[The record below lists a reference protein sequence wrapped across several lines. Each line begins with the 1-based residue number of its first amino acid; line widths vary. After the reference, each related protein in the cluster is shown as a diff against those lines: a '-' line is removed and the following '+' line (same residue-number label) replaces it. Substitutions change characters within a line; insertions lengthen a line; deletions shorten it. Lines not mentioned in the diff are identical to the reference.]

1 MSITNQFYQF
11 CENLR
16 VPHATRSSIS
26 NRYEAITKRL
36 NRDFWESESQT
47 LHSLYVGSYG
57 RRTAVRGFSDLD
69 VLFKLPY
76 KIYQKYN
83 GYQYNGQS
91 ALLQA
96 VKQSLKKT
104 YSTTDISGDGQVIVI
119 NFDDGITFEI
129 VPCFLN
135 TDNSF
140 TYPDTNDGGTWKVT
154 NPIPEIN
161 TIKENNKLTNK
172 NLIRLCRMTRAWRN
186 TWNVPMG
193 GLLIDTLANNF
204 LMSWEYKD
212 QSYTYYDWMSRDF
225 FAYLSNFSNQIP
237 QQQHWL
243 AVGSKQYIYRQG
255 NFEYKAK
262 QCYNLALEAIEY
274 ESKSMNYS
282 VTQKW
287 REIYGTAYPN
297 C

>member
-1 MSITNQFYQF
+1 MSIANQFSQF

-16 VPHATRSSIS
+16 VPQATRSSIS
-26 NRYEAITKRL
+26 DRYETITKRL
-36 NRDFWESESQT
+36 NRDFWESESKT

-76 KIYQKYN
+76 EIYKKYN
-83 GYQYNGQS
+83 GYQHNGQS

-119 NFDDGITFEI
+119 NFSDDISFEI

-135 TDNSF
+135 ADDSF
-140 TYPDTNDGGTWKVT
+140 TYPDSNNGGRWKVT
-154 NPIPEIN
+154 NPIPEIE
-161 TIKENNKLTNK
+161 TIKENNELTNK
-172 NLIRLCRMTRAWRN
+172 NLIRLCRMARAWRN
-186 TWNVPMG
+186 KWNVPMG

-204 LMSWEYKD
+204 LINWKYKE
-212 QSYTYYDWMSRDF
+212 QSYMFYDWMSRDF
-225 FAYLSNFSNQIP
+225 FWYLSSQNP
-237 QQQHWL
+237 QQEHWL
-243 AVGSKQYIYRQG
+243 AVGSRQYICRKGY
-255 NFEYKAK
+255 FEYKAK

-282 VTQKW
+282 ATQTW
-287 REIYGTAYPN
+287 REIYGTDYPN
-297 C
+297 

>member
-1 MSITNQFYQF
+1 MSIANQFSQF

-16 VPHATRSSIS
+16 VPQATRSSIS
-26 NRYEAITKRL
+26 DRYETITKRL
-36 NRDFWESESQT
+36 NRDFWESESKT

-76 KIYQKYN
+76 EIYKKYN
-83 GYQYNGQS
+83 GYQHNGQS

-119 NFDDGITFEI
+119 NFNDDISFEI
-129 VPCFLN
+129 VPCFSN
-135 TDNSF
+135 PDNSF
-140 TYPDTNDGGTWKVT
+140 TYPDSNNGGSLKTT
-154 NPIPEIN
+154 DPIPEIA
-161 TIKENNKLTNK
+161 TIKENNELTNK

-186 TWNVPMG
+186 KWNVPMG

-204 LMSWEYKD
+204 LINWKYKEK
-212 QSYTYYDWMSRDF
+212 SYMYYDWMSRDF
-225 FAYLSNFSNQIP
+225 FAYLSNQNP
-237 QQQHWL
+237 QKEYWL
-243 AVGSKQYIYRQG
+243 AVGSKQYIHRKG

-262 QCYNLALEAIEY
+262 QSYKLALEAIEY
-274 ESKSMNYS
+274 ESKGMNYS
-282 VTQKW
+282 AAQKW
-287 REIYGTAYPN
+287 REIYGTDYPN
-297 C
+297 

>member
-1 MSITNQFYQF
+1 MSIANQFSQF

-16 VPHATRSSIS
+16 VPQATRSSIS
-26 NRYEAITKRL
+26 DRYENITKRL
-36 NRDFWESESQT
+36 NRDFWESESKT

-76 KIYQKYN
+76 EIYKKYN
-83 GYQYNGQS
+83 SYQHNGQS

-119 NFDDGITFEI
+119 NFNDDISFEI
-129 VPCFLN
+129 VPCFSN
-135 TDNSF
+135 PDNSF
-140 TYPDTNDGGTWKVT
+140 TYPDSNNGGSLKTT
-154 NPIPEIN
+154 DPIPEIA
-161 TIKENNKLTNK
+161 TIKENNELTNK

-186 TWNVPMG
+186 KWNVPMG

-204 LMSWEYKD
+204 LINWKYKEK
-212 QSYTYYDWMSRDF
+212 SYMYYDWMSRDF
-225 FAYLSNFSNQIP
+225 FAYLSNQNP
-237 QQQHWL
+237 QKEYWL
-243 AVGSKQYIYRQG
+243 AVGSKQYIHRKG

-262 QCYNLALEAIEY
+262 QSYKLALEAIEY
-274 ESKSMNYS
+274 ESKGMNYS
-282 VTQKW
+282 AAQKW
-287 REIYGTAYPN
+287 REIYGTDYPN
-297 C
+297 

>member
-1 MSITNQFYQF
+1 MSIANQFSQF

-16 VPHATRSSIS
+16 VPQATRSSIS
-26 NRYEAITKRL
+26 DRYENITKRL
-36 NRDFWESESQT
+36 NRDFWESESKT

-76 KIYQKYN
+76 EIYKKYN
-83 GYQYNGQS
+83 SYQHNGQS

-119 NFDDGITFEI
+119 NFNDDISFEI
-129 VPCFLN
+129 VPCFSN
-135 TDNSF
+135 PDNSF
-140 TYPDTNDGGTWKVT
+140 TYPDSNNGGSFKTT
-154 NPIPEIN
+154 DPIPEIA
-161 TIKENNKLTNK
+161 TIKENNELTNK

-186 TWNVPMG
+186 KWNVPMG

-204 LMSWEYKD
+204 LINWKYKEK
-212 QSYTYYDWMSRDF
+212 SYMYYDWMSRDF
-225 FAYLSNFSNQIP
+225 FAYLSNQNP
-237 QQQHWL
+237 QKEYWL
-243 AVGSKQYIYRQG
+243 AVGSKQYIHRKG

-262 QCYNLALEAIEY
+262 QSYKLALEAIEY
-274 ESKSMNYS
+274 ESKGMNYS
-282 VTQKW
+282 AAQKW
-287 REIYGTAYPN
+287 REIYGTDYPN
-297 C
+297 